1 MSRYQERSMDS
12 VISTDNDKINIMTGN
27 GKKAVRTFFS
37 QMCYNMVTTTNII
50 TNERCLHGTYFTGNL
65 RAFV

>member
-27 GKKAVRTFFS
+27 SKKAVRTFFLK
-37 QMCYNMVTTTNII
+37 CVIIWLPKNII